1 MKKNLVFWTYLPKFP
16 EIDLFHFRKCFFG
29 LHFFLTQPKLRLYLF
44 FFLSF
49 TGVLTPGYAFKDTSL
64 VRRLNENGVT
74 FDVTVNNINTIAKS

>member
-1 MKKNLVFWTYLPKFP
+1 MFFWSA
-16 EIDLFHFRKCFFG
+16 LFSDP
-29 LHFFLTQPKLRLYLF
+29 TQIAIIPI

>member
-1 MKKNLVFWTYLPKFP
+1 MFFWSA
-16 EIDLFHFRKCFFG
+16 LFSDPTQIAIMPI
-29 LHFFLTQPKLRLYLF
+29 FLL
-44 FFLSF
+44 F